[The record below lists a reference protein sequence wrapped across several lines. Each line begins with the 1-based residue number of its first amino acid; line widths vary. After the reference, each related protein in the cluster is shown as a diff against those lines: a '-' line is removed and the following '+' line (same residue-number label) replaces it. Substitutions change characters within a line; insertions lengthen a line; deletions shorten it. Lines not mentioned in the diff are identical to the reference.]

1 MQIGENVSSIL
12 IIVFSLVLAILGFF
26 FAVLVSKFY
35 NKLKKRQKEALN
47 NLIVGQNNER
57 ERLSRD
63 LHDELGPTLSAI
75 IFTLDAIKS
84 ENAEDIENKDLAK
97 MQLKEAVTKVRQISH
112 NLTSHTLK
120 KYGLVSAITDIIDSS
135 KRGGQLIV
143 FNTNCQS
150 CIFAENIE
158 SHLYKITQELI
169 LNTQKHSKARQ
180 INIDLQKNNEKYIYS
195 FTDNG
200 IGFKEQA
207 NLTHGI
213 GLKNI
218 LTRVELINAKI
229 KINGDNGFN
238 LIIEF

>member
-1 MQIGENVSSIL
+1 MQIGENVTSIL

-26 FAVLVSKFY
+26 FSVLVSKFHI
-35 NKLKKRQKEALN
+35 KIKKRQNEALN

-75 IFTLDAIKS
+75 IFTLDALKS
-84 ENAEDIENKDLAK
+84 ENAEDIENKNIAK
-97 MQLKEAVTKVRQISH
+97 IQLKEAVTKVRQISH
-112 NLTSHTLK
+112 NLTSHSLK
-120 KYGLVSAITDIIDSS
+120 KYGLISAITDIIDSS
-135 KRGGQLIV
+135 KKGEQLIV
-143 FNTNCQS
+143 FNTNCKT
-150 CIFAENIE
+150 CVFDENIE

-169 LNTQKHSKARQ
+169 MNTQKHSKAGL
-180 INIDLQKNNEKYIYS
+180 INIELQKNKYNFIYTY
-195 FTDNG
+195 TDNG

-207 NLTHGI
+207 NLVNGI

-218 LTRVELINAKI
+218 NTRVELMNAKI
-229 KINGDNGFN
+229 NICGDNGFN